1 MPAHPDIRVAPVHA
15 ALRPALLQLAVHE
28 TQQPFVSPIAVTL
41 ADAELCGGSEAMAI
55 LCDGAPI
62 GFYRIETQ
70 PGCIADR
77 DFPRPTLGLR
87 SFFID
92 ARWQRRGLATLA
104 LTALVDD
111 LLQRH
116 PAAHNLALTVNTR
129 NTAGIA
135 LYRRA
140 GFVDTGELY
149 HGGRSGPQHLMV
161 RALAP

>member
-1 MPAHPDIRVAPVHA
+1 MSDHPDIQVAPVNA
-15 ALRPALLQLAVHE
+15 TLRPALLQLGVHE
-28 TQQPFVSPIAVTL
+28 TQQAFVGAIADAL
-41 ADAELCGGSEAMAI
+41 ADAESCYGSEAMAI

-70 PGCIADR
+70 PRGIAGR

-92 ARWQRRGLATLA
+92 GRWQGRGLGALA
-104 LTALVDD
+104 LAALVDD
-111 LLQRH
+111 LAQRH
-116 PAAHNLALTVNTR
+116 PGAQDLALTVNAR
-129 NTAGIA
+129 NTVGIA

-149 HGGRSGPQHLMV
+149 HGGPSGPQHLMV
-161 RALAP
+161 RALAD